1 MIMLVKKTVIATL
14 LSLMTCAAVAQ
25 DLSPQKGERSRIV
38 ILDASGSMR
47 SADYSKPR
55 RERMAAG
62 REILEATF
70 QSFRDNKDTT
80 PTGLIVFGSDQK
92 MKWDNVA
99 SKYNNKPRLYP
110 NSGPLCQDSKVKLPF
125 ARVDRKITRAAAAIA
140 DDIKWAGMTLTHIAI
155 QQALDAFDPTLG
167 GDIVLISDMTRTNC
181 LPDGAE
187 TVCDA
192 ITPALNRISA
202 QGGDV
207 RAVVFGA
214 PDSTAQEAL
223 SDCMPTREV
232 VCPTH
237 LSPKQ
242 MKDCVEQGLDA
253 HALSSQLR
261 AGGTNNL
268 DPDGINPVGGEIE
281 AKVAGLSQLAVSGP
295 LADIELVT
303 GAYSIKWTLDDWSET
318 TDINISGDTT
328 VSLEADPSRLHI
340 MTETATGGVGPTVLQ
355 VAISRPGGASVATV
369 PGYNVGQFLELAN
382 GDYVLEATAPSGLEA
397 TSRVSLKLGVASE
410 VTLTFGASTNTQ
422 LRNVSINVEY
432 ATPTLP
438 MPQDFGPSII
448 LSGDSGSG
456 TRDISSGF
464 SGTLAPGE
472 FVVKIASLVPHDIP
486 LTVAVGA
493 DRLVINLVVTPG
505 IFIATAPQGTG
516 TFELKDSG
524 GNTLFSFI
532 GDEVRHSITDGRYT
546 LSFTHDG
553 NTQARQL
560 ALSAGDR
567 IELNF

>member
-1 MIMLVKKTVIATL
+1 MIMLVNKTVLATL
-14 LSLMTCAAVAQ
+14 LSLLTCAAVAQ

-70 QSFRDNKDTT
+70 QSYRDDKDTT

-92 MKWDNVA
+92 MKWDDVA
-99 SKYNNKPRLYP
+99 SRYNNKPRLYP
-110 NSGPLCQDSKVKLPF
+110 NNGPLCLDSKVKLPF
-125 ARVDRKITRAAAAIA
+125 ARVDRRVARAAGAIA

-155 QQALDAFDPTLG
+155 QQALNAFDPTLG
-167 GDIVLISDMTRTNC
+167 GDIVLISDMTQSNC

-202 QGGDV
+202 QGGYV

-242 MKDCVEQGLDA
+242 MKDCVEQGHDA
-253 HALSSQLR
+253 YPLSSQIR
-261 AGGTNNL
+261 AGGANNL
-268 DPDGINPVGGEIE
+268 DPEGVILANGKIE
-281 AKVAGLSQLAVSGP
+281 AKVAGLNQLAVSGP

-303 GAYSIKWTLDDWSET
+303 GAYSVTWKLDTWSET
-318 TDINISGDTT
+318 ADINIPGDTT
-328 VSLEADPSRLHI
+328 VPLVADPSRLHI
-340 MTETATGGVGPTVLQ
+340 KTETATGGVGPTVLQ
-355 VAISRPGGASVATV
+355 VAISRPDGESVATV
-369 PGYNVGQFLELAN
+369 PSYSVGRFLELAN
-382 GDYVLEATAPSGLEA
+382 GDYVLEATDPSGLEA

-410 VTLTFGASTNTQ
+410 VTLTFGASPTTQ

-432 ATPTLP
+432 AMPTLR
-438 MPQDFGPSII
+438 MPQDFGPSIT
-448 LSGDSGSG
+448 LSGNSGSG

-464 SGTLAPGE
+464 SGTLAPGN
-472 FVVKIASLVPHDIP
+472 FVVEIASLVPHNIP

-524 GNTLFSFI
+524 GNTLYSFI

>member
-92 MKWDNVA
+92 MKWDDVA

-110 NSGPLCQDSKVKLPF
+110 NSGPLCLDSKVKLPF
-125 ARVDRKITRAAAAIA
+125 ARVDRKVTRAAAAIA

-242 MKDCVEQGLDA
+242 MKDCVEQGHDA
-253 HALSSQLR
+253 HTISSQLR

-268 DPDGINPVGGEIE
+268 DPDGINPADGEIE

>member
-1 MIMLVKKTVIATL
+1 MIMLVNRIVLATL
-14 LSLMTCAAVAQ
+14 LSLLACAAVAQ

-70 QSFRDNKDTT
+70 QSYRDDKDTT

-92 MKWDNVA
+92 MKWDDVA
-99 SKYNNKPRLYP
+99 SRYNNKPRLYP
-110 NSGPLCQDSKVKLPF
+110 NNGPLCLDSKVKLPF
-125 ARVDRKITRAAAAIA
+125 ARVDRKVARAAGAIA
-140 DDIKWAGMTLTHIAI
+140 DDIKWAGMTLTHVAI
-155 QQALDAFDPTLG
+155 QQALNAFDPTLG
-167 GDIVLISDMTRTNC
+167 GDIVLISDMTQSNC

-202 QGGDV
+202 QGGYV

-242 MKDCVEQGLDA
+242 MKDCVEQG
-253 HALSSQLR
+253 HESYPLSSQLR
-261 AGGTNNL
+261 AGGANNL
-268 DPDGINPVGGEIE
+268 DPEGINPADGTIE
-281 AKVAGLSQLAVSGP
+281 AKVAGLNQLAVSGP

-303 GAYSIKWTLDDWSET
+303 GAYFVTWTLDAWSET
-318 TDINISGDTT
+318 KNINIPGDNT
-328 VSLEADPSRLHI
+328 VPLVADPSRLHI
-340 MTETATGGVGPTVLQ
+340 KTETATGGAGPSVLQ
-355 VAISRPGGASVATV
+355 VAISRPGGTSVATV
-369 PGYNVGQFLELAN
+369 PSYNVGQFLELAN
-382 GDYVLEATAPSGLEA
+382 GDYVLEATDPSGAEA

-410 VTLTFGASTNTQ
+410 VTLTFGASPTTQ
-422 LRNVSINVEY
+422 LRNVSINVDY
-432 ATPTLP
+432 AMPTLR
-438 MPQDFGPSII
+438 MSQDFGPSIT
-448 LSGDSGSG
+448 LSGNSGSG

-464 SGTLAPGE
+464 SGTLAPGK
-472 FVVKIASLVPHDIP
+472 FVVEIASLVPHSIP

-524 GNTLFSFI
+524 GNTLYSFM
-532 GDEVRHSITDGRYT
+532 GDEVRHSITDGHYT

-567 IELNF
+567 IELTF